1 MQAIGCITSGSKV
14 HVYGQ
19 QGRAGLLQASKQ
31 HNLQL
36 VCRFYSQHHHG
47 IRQMP
52 YAAWALC
59 FVRCIMSSVDK
70 FYLLIV
76 VWDKRC
82 ECRLE
87 CLQVLVADRAVI
99 LLIGLPRRLTKELGQ
114 QDTAL
119 CGMVC
124 TLCAISQAT

>member
-1 MQAIGCITSGSKV
+1 MDSKAKQACCK
-14 HVYGQ
+14 
-19 QGRAGLLQASKQ
+19 QANNTIC
-31 HNLQL
+31 NLFAAFTPSTH
-36 VCRFYSQHHHG
+36 CG

-59 FVRCIMSSVDK
+59 FVCCTMSSVDK
-70 FYLLIV
+70 SYLLIV
-76 VWDKRC
+76 VWNKRC
-82 ECRLE
+82 ECRLQ

-119 CGMVC
+119 RGMVC
-124 TLCAISQAT
+124 TLCAISQDT